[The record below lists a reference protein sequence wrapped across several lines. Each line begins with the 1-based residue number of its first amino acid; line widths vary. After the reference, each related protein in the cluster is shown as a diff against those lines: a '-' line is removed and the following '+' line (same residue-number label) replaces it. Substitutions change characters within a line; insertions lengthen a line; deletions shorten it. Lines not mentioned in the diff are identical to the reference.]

1 MTLRTRIATFLL
13 VSLVLSS
20 CGPKTGSAATPSV
33 DTAGT
38 AVAAALTAIPPQPT
52 YTPYPTA
59 TPYPTLDL
67 SGLFCE
73 YEFCIGHPARFP
85 FFDLEVVNDYTTNRS
100 SYDQG
105 AMIGFD
111 GSLYIF
117 LSWSRLVGDYDPA
130 AMLAAALQTDAP
142 QDTRL
147 TEDIGGRAVTYTL
160 LQSTAAPTLPYGLA
174 AAWKCGDRQFGWKI
188 YIPADGQALDYLRE
202 ALNRFTCSNG

>member
-1 MTLRTRIATFLL
+1 MNLRVQIAIFILI
-13 VSLVLSS
+13 SLILSS
-20 CGPKTGSAATPSV
+20 CGPKIGSAATPPV

-67 SGLFCE
+67 AGLFCE
-73 YEFCIGHPARFP
+73 YEFCIGHPVRFP
-85 FFDLEVVNDYTTNRS
+85 FFDLEVVNDYTANRS

-117 LSWSRLVGDYDPA
+117 LSWSRLVGEFDPS
-130 AMLAAALQTDAP
+130 AMLAAALLTDPA
-142 QDTRL
+142 QETRL
-147 TEDIGGRAVTYTL
+147 TEDISGRAVTYTL
-160 LQSTAAPTLPYGLA
+160 LQSTASQQLPFGLA
-174 AAWKCGDRQFGWKI
+174 AAWRCGDRQFGWKI
-188 YIPADGQALDYLRE
+188 YAPADGQALEYLWE
-202 ALNRFTCSNG
+202 AVSRFTCSNG